1 MARIAQDLDREWDR
15 IATGPAA
22 RRAVI
27 RWANTHDALSGLVD
41 LEDVLA
47 ARRDAD
53 RADPILRALVTMA
66 VDDELAA
73 RTLLQALLPGL
84 VHLGRTTGNDD
95 HNAVEEL
102 ISIAWE
108 RIRTYPVDR
117 EGRVAGNVLLDVK
130 KRYRA
135 HRRIE
140 APGEWAEMVSDPPS
154 PTRTPEDEVI
164 ARSVFEQLRV
174 AEVEGHVM
182 PRAASMIVRTRVH
195 GETLVELAREQG
207 TTPAAIGQ
215 RRWRAERRLRELR
228 LVG

>member
-1 MARIAQDLDREWDR
+1 MARVAQDLDREWDR
-15 IATGPAA
+15 IATGPLA
-22 RRAVI
+22 RRTVI
-27 RWANTHDALSGLVD
+27 RWANTHEALAGLVD
-41 LEDVLA
+41 LDDVLA
-47 ARRDAD
+47 ARRDAG
-53 RADPILRALVTMA
+53 RADPVLRALVTMA
-66 VDDELAA
+66 ADDDLAA

-84 VHLGRTTGNDD
+84 VHLARTTGNDD

-117 EGRVAGNVLLDVK
+117 DGRVAGNVLLDVK

-140 APGEWAEMVSDPPS
+140 APGEWAEMVTDPPS
-154 PTRTPEDEVI
+154 SGWTPEDEVI
-164 ARSVFEQLRV
+164 SHSVFEQLRD
-174 AEVEGHVM
+174 AELEGHVM

-207 TTPAAIGQ
+207 TTAAAIGQ
-215 RRWRAERRLRELR
+215 RRWRAERRLRDLR

>member
-15 IATGPAA
+15 IASGPSA

-27 RWANTHDALSGLVD
+27 RWANTHEALAGLVD
-41 LEDVLA
+41 LDDVLA
-47 ARRDAD
+47 ARRHAE

-66 VDDELAA
+66 ADDELAA

-84 VHLGRTTGNDD
+84 VHLARTTGNDD
-95 HNAVEEL
+95 PAAIEEL

-108 RIRTYPVDR
+108 RIRTYPV
-117 EGRVAGNVLLDVK
+117 GRAGQVAGNVLLDVR

-140 APGEWAEMVSDPPS
+140 APGEWADIVADLPS
-154 PTRTPEDEVI
+154 SVRGPEDEVI
-164 ARSVFEQLRV
+164 ARSVFEQLRD
-174 AEVEGHVM
+174 AELEGHVM
-182 PRAASMIVRTRVH
+182 PMTAAMIVRTRVH
-195 GETLVELAREQG
+195 GETLVQLAREQG

-215 RRWRAERRLRELR
+215 RRGRAERRLRDLR

>member
-22 RRAVI
+22 RRALI
-27 RWANTHDALSGLVD
+27 RWANTHEALAGLVD
-41 LEDVLA
+41 LDDVLA
-47 ARRDAD
+47 ARRHVG

-66 VDDELAA
+66 ADDDLAA

-84 VHLGRTTGNDD
+84 VHLARMTGNDD

-102 ISIAWE
+102 ISLAWE
-108 RIRTYPVDR
+108 RIRTYPVGR
-117 EGRVAGNVLLDVK
+117 EGSVAGNVLLDVK

-140 APGEWAEMVSDPPS
+140 APGEWAEMVTDPPS
-154 PTRTPEDEVI
+154 SSWTPEDEVI
-164 ARSVFEQLRV
+164 SHSIFDQLRD
-174 AEVEGHVM
+174 AELEGHVM
-182 PRAASMIVRTRVH
+182 PRAAAMIVRTRVH

-207 TTPAAIGQ
+207 TTAAAIGQ

>member
-15 IATGPAA
+15 IATGPPA
-22 RRAVI
+22 RRTVI
-27 RWANTHDALSGLVD
+27 RWANTHKALAGLVD
-41 LEDVLA
+41 LNDVLA
-47 ARRDAD
+47 ARRDAG
-53 RADPILRALVTMA
+53 RADPVLRALVTMA
-66 VDDELAA
+66 ADDDLAA

-84 VHLGRTTGNDD
+84 VHLARTTGNDD

-117 EGRVAGNVLLDVK
+117 DGRVAGNVLLDVK

-140 APGEWAEMVSDPPS
+140 APGEWAEMVTDPPAS
-154 PTRTPEDEVI
+154 SRTPEDEVI
-164 ARSVFEQLRV
+164 SHSVFEQLRN
-174 AEVEGHVM
+174 AELEGHVM
-182 PRAASMIVRTRVH
+182 PRAAAMIVRTRVH

-207 TTPAAIGQ
+207 TTAAAIGQ

>member
-1 MARIAQDLDREWDR
+1 MARIAQDLDQEWDR

-27 RWANTHDALSGLVD
+27 RWANTHEALAGLVD
-41 LEDVLA
+41 LDDVLA

-53 RADPILRALVTMA
+53 RANPVLRALVTMA
-66 VDDELAA
+66 ADDDSPPTLHA
-73 RTLLQALLPGL
+73 RPSSPGL
-84 VHLGRTTGNDD
+84 HLGRTTGNDD
-95 HNAVEEL
+95 HNAIEEL
-102 ISIAWE
+102 VSIAWE